1 MRSVPIRRLLL
12 VAATLAIALCAPAV
26 ATAST
31 PLPSPAG
38 AQLIPFPPPDPPLP
52 PFPAPPPLR
61 SGLVVTVDF
70 LGSGSTPASQAD
82 QTTSRIAQFIREGV
96 NPWFAKA
103 SNGRFPGFSTL
114 RIGPVKVAPQSR
126 LCSSAWLDEVA
137 DLADAQV
144 RRQRVEPD
152 DVTTVFYY
160 FRKLSPAQG
169 CDWGGRGEQPS
180 TVPGRGHHVW
190 LNGDF
195 SGSTLVHEIGHTLG
209 LGHAGAQ
216 FCRDSS
222 GNDVPLSAPLGSR
235 CTQDEYGNAFSAMGS
250 VVGFLQ
256 PYSFPHLLQL
266 GWNNGRVDTIA
277 AGAPPQTRVLTT
289 LDHAVPGSTQAL
301 RLTDGFTTL
310 WLEYRIGSGPTHGAL
325 LVSAEQPSLAGGR
338 NVAPFVLD
346 MSPQDADDTR
356 SQGSPTSLA
365 MSVGQA
371 WSNPLGHMTI
381 ALNAAD
387 ADQATVTVQSAP
399 DPAPDP
405 GPGDVVVPSVLHAT
419 PPVAQSRLVAAG
431 LVRGTLAT
439 KVDPLCE
446 SLGEIIAQAP
456 VAGIVVPHGA
466 AVDLKV
472 AVQPPRGCP
481 VSAP

>member
-12 VAATLAIALCAPAV
+12 AAATLAIALCAPAV

-96 NPWFAKA
+96 DPWFAKA
-103 SNGRFPGFSTL
+103 SNGRFGGFSTL
-114 RIGPVKVAPQSR
+114 RIGPVKVAPQR
-126 LCSSAWLDEVA
+126 QLCSSGWLDEVA

-222 GNDVPLSAPLGSR
+222 GNDVPLSAPLGTR
-235 CTQDEYGNAFSAMGS
+235 CAQDEYGNGFSAMGS
-250 VVGFLQ
+250 VGGFLA
-256 PYSFPHLLQL
+256 PYSFPHLAQL
-266 GWNNGRVDTIA
+266 GWNNGSVETIA

-289 LDHAVPGSTQAL
+289 LDHAVPGSPQAL

-310 WLEYRIGSGPTHGAL
+310 WLEYRVGIHAHPRRAARQRRAALARRRAERGA
-325 LVSAEQPSLAGGR
+325 VRPGHVAAGRGRHALAGLAD
-338 NVAPFVLD
+338 VAVDERRPGLV
-346 MSPQDADDTR
+346 
-356 SQGSPTSLA
+356 
-365 MSVGQA
+365 
-371 WSNPLGHMTI
+371 NPLGHMTI

-387 ADQATVTVQSAP
+387 KDQATVTVQSAP

-405 GPGDVVVPSVLHAT
+405 GPGDVVVPNVLHST
-419 PPVAQSRLVAAG
+419 PPAAQSRLVAAG

-472 AVQPPRGCP
+472 AVEPPRGCP